1 MAAFASN
8 DWLAGLAGVTSVVTV
23 AGNAA
28 VLAAFAARRNLRAV
42 RSNLFIASMGE
53 FTNY

>member
-1 MAAFASN
+1 MNTQSSRPAEGHM
-8 DWLAGLAGVTSVVTV
+8 LAHGPTTV

-28 VLAAFAARRNLRAV
+28 VLAAVASRRSLRAV

-53 FTNY
+53 LDFF